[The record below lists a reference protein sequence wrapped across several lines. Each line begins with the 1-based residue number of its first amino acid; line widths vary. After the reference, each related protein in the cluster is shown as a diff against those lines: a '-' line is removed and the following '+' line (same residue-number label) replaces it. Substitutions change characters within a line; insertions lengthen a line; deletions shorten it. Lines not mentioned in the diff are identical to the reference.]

1 MKKIIIVVI
10 VALAATAA
18 LTAAAAI
25 LFSVQSFSAS
35 TDEEIEEVILPE
47 LKEGDYYLNGDKEL
61 GVYLHVSGGTIS
73 LKGEDLAERFEAQ
86 IVQFSESFLDELTPE
101 DIAEQVQEKLDEYT
115 ADNEYIVSLIGL
127 SDVPYMVLIAWD
139 KEHEYEDGRYAG
151 YGYRFNG
158 TDTLSF
164 SGDSFGDFILME

>member
-1 MKKIIIVVI
+1 MKKIIIP
-10 VALAATAA
+10 LAAILV
-18 LTAAAAI
+18 LTAAI
-25 LFSVQSFSAS
+25 LFALQPFSARA
-35 TDEEIEEVILPE
+35 DEEIKEVELPE
-47 LKEGDYYLNGDKEL
+47 LKEGDYYLNGDQDL

-73 LKGEDLAERFEAQ
+73 LKGEDLAERFESE
-86 IVQFSESFLDELTPE
+86 IVSYAETFTEGYFTPE
-101 DIAEQVQEKLDEYT
+101 MIAEQVQEKLDEYT
-115 ADNEYIVSLIGL
+115 ADNEYIVSLVGL

-164 SGDSFGDFILME
+164 DGGGFGDFVLMA

>member
-1 MKKIIIVVI
+1 MKKIIIPF
-10 VALAATAA
+10 AAILVLTAA
-18 LTAAAAI
+18 L
-25 LFSVQSFSAS
+25 LFVFRPFSAS
-35 TDEEIEEVILPE
+35 ADKEVILPE

-73 LKGEDLAERFEAQ
+73 LKGDDLAERFEAQ
-86 IVQFSESFLDELTPE
+86 ITQFTQIPRSRAS
-101 DIAEQVQEKLDEYT
+101 IAEEVQEKLDEYT
-115 ADNEYIVSLIGL
+115 ADNEYIVSLVGL
-127 SDVPYMVLIAWD
+127 PEVPYMVLIAWN
-139 KEHEYEDGRYAG
+139 KELEFADGRYAG